1 MAPVVPIVMA
11 IGAKVAAGAAAVK
24 GAIAASAIG
33 SKVIAGVSAV
43 KGAVGAASTAVKGL
57 SVVGK
62 VGSAIGKIGTA
73 VKATKVGGAIAK
85 GVAAVGKT
93 KVGGALIKGGKAV
106 SGFAKAHPVVT
117 SVGQTAAQQGV
128 SSAMSAQARSTYPN
142 FGGALTIGEDTT
154 TASKLNTAAQNSRL
168 DAYNNSVFGSSM
180 SLSNTFAGESGGSG
194 IFSSLLKNKNTL
206 S

>member
-85 GVAAVGKT
+85 GVATVGKT
-93 KVGGALIKGGKAV
+93 KVGGALIKRGKAV

-117 SVGQTAAQQGV
+117 SLGQTA
-128 SSAMSAQARSTYPN
+128 AMSAQARSAYPN

-168 DAYNNSVFGSSM
+168 DAYNSSVFGSSM

>member
-73 VKATKVGGAIAK
+73 VKATKVGGA
-85 GVAAVGKT
+85 
-93 KVGGALIKGGKAV
+93 LIKGGKAV

-128 SSAMSAQARSTYPN
+128 SSAMNAQARSTYPN

-154 TASKLNTAAQNSRL
+154 TAPKLNTAVHNSRL

-194 IFSSLLKNKNTL
+194 IFSSLLKNKNIL